1 MIATIEGKKAEER
14 ECEIQTHDEY
24 TMFRKVTKT
33 QDIECCDEEG
43 VEDGRIG
50 KFRVGRDG
58 LVPPEGRFDFWH
70 KKAF

>member
-1 MIATIEGKKAEER
+1 MIVTIEGKKAEER

-43 VEDGRIG
+43 VKDGRIG
-50 KFRVGRDG
+50 KLELGETD
-58 LVPPEGRFDFWH
+58 LYH
-70 KKAF
+70 QKADSISGKEAF